1 MKRTLVLLMSV
12 LCLVPSLL
20 GAQAVPQAYP
30 PATKPGQAV
39 LSARNATKVKKG
51 FSPKPFSQFAIGGGV
66 GVMGVNLQAATN
78 LNRFMNLRAVGNVLD
93 YNINNIST
101 NGFNVNAKLNLATA
115 GASVDFFPFPRHGLR
130 FSPGVLFYNQNA
142 ASATFTVQDGTS
154 FSLDDY
160 TYYSSKTN
168 PVIGTG
174 SFGVHAQNPA
184 FTLTTGYGNII
195 PRKGGHLSFPLE
207 LGVAF
212 IGTPAVN
219 VALTQGQ
226 VCNAQGLFCVDVDTD
241 PTVQANLQAQINKYR
256 SDIDPLR
263 TFPIFTFGVAY
274 NFHLRQ

>member
-1 MKRTLVLLMSV
+1 MKRTLFSLMSV
-12 LCLVPSLL
+12 LFLVPSSLI
-20 GAQAVPQAYP
+20 AQAVPQVYP

-39 LSARNATKVKKG
+39 LSSRSATKVIKQ
-51 FSPKPFSQFAIGGGV
+51 FSPKPFSQLAIGAGV

-78 LNRFMNLRAVGNVLD
+78 LNRFMNLRAVGNVFN
-93 YNINNIST
+93 YNVNNIST
-101 NGFNVNAKLNLATA
+101 NGFNVDAKLNLATA

-174 SFGVHAQNPA
+174 TFGVHAQNPA
-184 FTLTTGYGNII
+184 FTMTTGYGNII

-212 IGTPAVN
+212 VGTPAVN

-226 VCNAQGLFCVDVDTD
+226 VCDAQGLNCVDIMNYASLQT
-241 PTVQANLQAQINKYR
+241 NLQAQINKYKG
-256 SDIDPLR
+256 DLDPLR

>member
-1 MKRTLVLLMSV
+1 VKRTLFSLMSA
-12 LCLVPSLL
+12 LFLVSSLV
-20 GAQAVPQAYP
+20 GAQAIPQAYP

-39 LSARNATKVKKG
+39 LSAKNAMKAKKQ
-51 FSPKPFSQFAIGGGV
+51 FSPKPFSQLAIGAGV
-66 GVMGVNLQAATN
+66 GVMGINLQAATN
-78 LNRFMNLRAVGNVLD
+78 LNRFMNLRAVGNVLN

-160 TYYSSKTN
+160 TYYSSKAN

-184 FTLTTGYGNII
+184 FTMTTGYGNII

-226 VCNAQGLFCVDVDTD
+226 VCNAQGLFCVDVATD
-241 PTVQANLQAQINKYR
+241 QTVQTNLQAQINKYR

-274 NFHLRQ
+274 NIHLRQ